1 MKRITNFDVVG
12 ERHVVGVDEY
22 DSLLGDREKARGTF
36 REFVVYDKDQIYPEY
51 AIIYRRSATK
61 PPKGRV

>member
-1 MKRITNFDVVG
+1 MKRITDFDVVG

-22 DSLLGDREKARGTF
+22 DSLLGDREQTAGTF
-36 REFVVYDKDQIYPEY
+36 REFVIYDSHQIYPEY

-61 PPKGRV
+61 PPKFRL